1 MKKLL
6 LPLFILTQFIF
17 ADPPGWHDEPE
28 TYELTMIIVSAAIL
42 EEDELTTGEGD
53 MFAAFDDDGA
63 VRGVGTMQYV
73 PFGPN
78 AGEHLWEIVVRSD
91 YVGDVI
97 SFMYYDASEDAILNV
112 VEILIFEPDAMYGNI
127 LVPIIFNI
135 GSDCED
141 NDWDGICDDADDCIG
156 GTLDA
161 CGVCGGPATSSADC
175 NDDGYDDASFA
186 AAATS
191 ADANNDGLVDEFP
204 VLSIVDGNA
213 QVLIESS
220 EGHYV
225 DSGATCSDQE
235 DGPISHGV
243 EVSGDVVNMSVPGMY
258 MISYNCSDSDGNAAQ
273 TKHRIVFVLDECLFF
288 DENEEG
294 YDDASY
300 IAGATGGDINLDLVI
315 NVADIVS
322 PVNLI
327 LSGE

>member
-1 MKKLL
+1 
-6 LPLFILTQFIF
+6 
-17 ADPPGWHDEPE
+17 
-28 TYELTMIIVSAAIL
+28 
-42 EEDELTTGEGD
+42 
-53 MFAAFDDDGA
+53 
-63 VRGVGTMQYV
+63 
-73 PFGPN
+73 
-78 AGEHLWEIVVRSD
+78 VRSD
-91 YVGDVI
+91 YAGDLI

-141 NDWDGICDDADDCIG
+141 NDWDGIC
-156 GTLDA
+156 
-161 CGVCGGPATSSADC
+161 
-175 NDDGYDDASFA
+175 DDASFA